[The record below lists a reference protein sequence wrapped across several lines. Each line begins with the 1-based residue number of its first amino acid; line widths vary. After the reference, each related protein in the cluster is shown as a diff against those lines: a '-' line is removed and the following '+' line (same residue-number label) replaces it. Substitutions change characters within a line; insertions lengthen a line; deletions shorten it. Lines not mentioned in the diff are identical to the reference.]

1 MATEL
6 SDKEK
11 QELVLGIHEDD
22 DTIAF
27 RDWSEADAT
36 AHAQKMGLSLSD
48 AHWQVI
54 KFLRVQH
61 ENAGSSSRAHEIA
74 EALDERFASEGGLKY
89 LYRLFPGGPVTQGCQ
104 LAGVP
109 VPSDSTNP
117 SFGSVT

>member
-1 MATEL
+1 MAKEL

-22 DTIAF
+22 ETKAF
-27 RDWSEADAT
+27 HDWTEAQAE
-36 AHAQKMGLSLSD
+36 AQAQKMGISLSD
-48 AHWQVI
+48 GHWQVI
-54 KFLRVQH
+54 KFLRVQY
-61 ENAGSSSRAHEIA
+61 ENSGPSSRAHEVA
-74 EALDERFASEGGLKY
+74 EALEERFASEGGLKY

-109 VPSDSTNP
+109 VPSDSTDP

>member
-1 MATEL
+1 MVTEL

-22 DTIAF
+22 ETKAF
-27 RDWSEADAT
+27 RDWTEAQAE
-36 AHAQKMGLSLSD
+36 ARAQKMGLSLTD
-48 AHWQVI
+48 EHWQVI
-54 KFLRVQH
+54 RFLRVQF
-61 ENAGSSSRAHEIA
+61 ENAGSSSRAHEVA
-74 EALDERFASEGGLKY
+74 EALEERFASEGGLKY
-89 LYRLFPGGPVTQGCQ
+89 MYRLFPGGPVTQGCE